1 MSSGAYD
8 VENEIIDKQIYTT
21 FKFVLADSYVSGGG
35 RPLHLLI
42 TDDKPTIIGKVKPKE
57 FFYYMKDEVDQYD
70 KTGQFVDRKKALEIW
85 NLMEGY
91 YPPKEYNTVAYFND
105 LKQKEKNK
113 NKKDTGD
120 ENKDNSKPRGR
131 KYKQAFY

>member
-1 MSSGAYD
+1 MSSGAYN

-21 FKFVLADSYVSGGG
+21 FKIVLADSYIGSVGG

-42 TDDKPTIIGKVKPKE
+42 TDDKPIIKQKVSPKE

-91 YPPKEYNTVAYFND
+91 YPPKDYNTAAYFND
-105 LKQKEKNK
+105 LKLKK
-113 NKKDTGD
+113 NKKNTGD
-120 ENKDNSKPRGR
+120 ENKNNSDPKGR

>member
-1 MSSGAYD
+1 MSSGAYN
-8 VENEIIDKQIYTT
+8 VKNEIIDKQIYTT
-21 FKFVLADSYVSGGG
+21 FKIVLADSYVSGGG

-42 TDDKPTIIGKVKPKE
+42 TDDKPSIIEKVRPKE

-105 LKQKEKNK
+105 LKTKNK
-113 NKKDTGD
+113 RKNSGD
-120 ENKDNSKPRGR
+120 ENKDNSKPKGR